1 MIVNQTTIIN
11 KTVNITKV
19 QVVNKTVINVG
30 PRTENIER
38 ATGRQIRPVPVNQLR
53 HQQEAAV
60 VARQPKVKALQQ
72 ARAARKPIGVGA
84 KPGTEHQTATQVEKA
99 QRTQSGQAQKE
110 QREHATEQERRQK
123 AQASE
128 KRQEQKQEKS
138 GAQKQEKTEKQQ
150 TDAERKAAAKKK
162 KKPQE
167 KEEGHP
173 KEQPP
178 AP

>member
-1 MIVNQTTIIN
+1 VIVNQTTIIN

-84 KPGTEHQTATQVEKA
+84 KPGTEHQTATQVGKA
-99 QRTQSGQAQKE
+99 QRTESGHAQKE
-110 QREHATEQERRQK
+110 QREQATEQERRQK

-128 KRQEQKQEKS
+128 KRQEQNQEKS
-138 GAQKQEKTEKQQ
+138 GAQKQEKQQ

-173 KEQPP
+173 KEQPL